1 MRLPFSIKKRVLG
14 GIVSSLSDLVYNSSV
29 LPLAFFEKKYLKNKK
44 INKKWCLSLFKS
56 LMKLVI
62 VQEFFF
68 FFFLSQ
74 PHTSFLLSCLLLSYS
89 HFSSLLVRLLLLL
102 SLTSQTQNSVTHQSS
117 ATFISLPNL
126 NPVEQ
131 TLVFPSQSQNL
142 RLSPNHFSLLFCS
155 QPHNVSSKP

>member
-1 MRLPFSIKKRVLG
+1 MSHG
-14 GIVSSLSDLVYNSSV
+14 LVTV
-29 LPLAFFEKKYLKNKK
+29 LPHAFFEKKYLKKK
-44 INKKWCLSLFKS
+44 KKWCLSLFKS

-68 FFFLSQ
+68 FILFFIFYFFLSQ

-89 HFSSLLVRLLLLL
+89 HFSSLLIRLLLLL